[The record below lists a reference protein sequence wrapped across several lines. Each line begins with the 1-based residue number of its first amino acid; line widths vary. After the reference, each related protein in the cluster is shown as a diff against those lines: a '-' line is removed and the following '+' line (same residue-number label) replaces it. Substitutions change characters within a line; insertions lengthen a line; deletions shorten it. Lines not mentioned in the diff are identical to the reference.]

1 MSKLF
6 LRHGEVENKKDIFY
20 GSLPGFKLRKKG
32 EQQALSAANYIVK
45 NFEIKYIYSSPL
57 LRARQTAEPLAQILG
72 IEVTVTN
79 NLIEWGGIENWKG
92 RTFSEFENSDEYR
105 LYIKDPLTISNTE
118 ESYLEVYERVNKFCK
133 DKHDCVFISHQD
145 TIRSFTYYELDG
157 KDFNSDKPEHCDI
170 HEIINN
176 KLKKHTHLV

>member
-1 MSKLF
+1 MSNLF
-6 LRHGEVENKKDIFY
+6 LRHGEVQNEKDVFY
-20 GSLPGFKLRKKG
+20 SNLPGFYLSNNGRAQAKEAGKKIK
-32 EQQALSAANYIVK
+32 EKFNIKKIV
-45 NFEIKYIYSSPL
+45 SSPL

-118 ESYLEVYERVNKFCK
+118 ESYLEVYERVNNFCK
-133 DKHDCVFISHQD
+133 EKDYSVFISHQD

>member
-1 MSKLF
+1 M
-6 LRHGEVENKKDIFY
+6 RHGE
-20 GSLPGFKLRKKG
+20 G

-92 RTFSEFENSDEYR
+92 RTFSEFANSDEYR